1 MIDYLLHIDKH
12 IEELIRNYHTLT
24 YAILF
29 GIVFAE
35 TGFVVTPFLPGD
47 SLLFAVGIFCHPS
60 KTDHLNFAATF
71 VVFVAAALGGDN
83 VNYFIGRTVGP
94 RLFRNEKSRFLKRG
108 NLDKTQAFFEK
119 HGKKTIILARFVPI
133 VRTFCPFVAGMGR
146 MPYRE
151 FLLFS
156 VIGAI
161 VWVGI
166 FLTAGY
172 LVATIPAVQE
182 NFSLAVIAM
191 VVVTGAP
198 LLYEVWRSHKRG
210 EI

>member
-1 MIDYLLHIDKH
+1 MSS
-12 IEELIRNYHTLT
+12 
-24 YAILF
+24 A
-29 GIVFAE
+29 
-35 TGFVVTPFLPGD
+35 
-47 SLLFAVGIFCHPS
+47 SS
-60 KTDHLNFAATF
+60 

>member
-1 MIDYLLHIDKH
+1 MIDFLLHIDKH
-12 IEELIRNYHTLT
+12 IEELIRNYGAQT

-29 GIVFAE
+29 AIVFAE

-47 SLLFAVGIFCHPS
+47 SLLFGVGVFCHPD
-60 KTDHLNFAATF
+60 KEVHLNFWLTF
-71 VVFVAAALGGDN
+71 AMFMVAALGGDN
-83 VNYFIGRTVGP
+83 LNYFLGRRFGP
-94 RLFRNEKSRFLKRG
+94 QLFKNDKSRFFKRG

-133 VRTFCPFVAGMGR
+133 VRTFCPFVAGMGK

-151 FLLFS
+151 FLLYS
-156 VIGAI
+156 VIGAFL
-161 VWVGI
+161 WVGI

-172 LVATIPAVQE
+172 AVAMIPAVQK
-182 NFSLAVIAM
+182 NFTLAVVAM
-191 VVVTGAP
+191 VIVTGAP